1 MKSLVLRFQTSALVP
16 APYAHAIEL
25 ALNLKNESLG
35 YVFEIEYLDRGQ
47 LSEDEIYEEGFT
59 MEDDYKIE
67 GELPKV
73 WAEELKS
80 LFEKTEKTFLKD
92 LEDEQDFWDIE
103 EEKTNFYPKNP
114 QPWKAFLEEFQQA
127 VIEQNK
133 FENPL
138 QITVLR
144 IDNEVT
150 NTYIIKGFF
159 ENKTLIISK
168 NGEESTLPWQKLK
181 LLLKD
186 YYSAEFDFEKASE
199 KHPKK
204 TGLFINFGDEWWFE
218 LGKSILTKP
227 SKITSWLER

>member
-25 ALNLKNESLG
+25 SLNLKNDSLA
-35 YVFEIEYLDRGQ
+35 YVFEMEYLDRSQ

-59 MEDDYKIE
+59 MEDDYKLE

-80 LFEKTEKTFLKD
+80 LIEKTEKTFLEE
-92 LEDEQDFWDIE
+92 LEDEQEFWDIE
-103 EEKTNFYPKNP
+103 VEKTNFYPKNHP
-114 QPWKAFLEEFQQA
+114 QWKAFLEEFQQA

-133 FENPL
+133 LENPL

-144 IDNEVT
+144 IDNELT
-150 NTYIIKGFF
+150 NTFNIKGFF
-159 ENKTLIISK
+159 ENKTLAISK
-168 NGEESTLPWQKLK
+168 NGEEKSLPWQKLK
-181 LLLKD
+181 PLLKD
-186 YYSAEFDFEKASE
+186 YYSAEFDFEKATE
-199 KHPKK
+199 KFPKK

-227 SKITSWLER
+227 SKITSWLEN

>member
-1 MKSLVLRFQTSALVP
+1 MKSLILRFQTSALVP
-16 APYAHAIEL
+16 VPYAHAIEL
-25 ALNLKNESLG
+25 ALSLKNENLS
-35 YVFEIEYLDRGQ
+35 YVFEIEYLDRSQ
-47 LSEDEIYEEGFT
+47 LTEDEIYEEGFT

-103 EEKTNFYPKNP
+103 EEKTNFYPKNA
-114 QPWKAFLEEFQQA
+114 QQWKAFLEEFQQA

-133 FENPL
+133 LENPL

-150 NTYIIKGFF
+150 NSYIIKGFF
-159 ENKTLIISK
+159 ENKTLFISK
-168 NGEESTLPWQKLK
+168 NEEERSLPWQKLK
-181 LLLKD
+181 PLLKD
-186 YYSAEFDFEKASE
+186 YYSSEFDFEKASE
-199 KHPKK
+199 KRPKK

-227 SKITSWLER
+227 SKITSWLES